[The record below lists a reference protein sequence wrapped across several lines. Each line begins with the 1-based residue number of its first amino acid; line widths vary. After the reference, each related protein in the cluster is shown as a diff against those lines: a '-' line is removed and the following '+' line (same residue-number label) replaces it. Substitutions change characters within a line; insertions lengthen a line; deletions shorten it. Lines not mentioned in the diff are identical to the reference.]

1 MHSFSFTDLVN
12 LNIYYV
18 PGTFDSPRLNK
29 NPLNG
34 WGKGKNIQVNPCFD
48 ANSASRNSISTVY
61 KGQSSRSKGHRAGVT
76 LQIKWR
82 DLWNLITDK
91 VHLLFYPYH
100 IYDKDL
106 YLGQSGWWGCQS
118 LKFPNRH
125 FRLDSYQ
132 FHYITF
138 DHYSLTVVFFFFRFQ
153 VYV

>member
-29 NPLNG
+29 ILWMG
-34 WGKGKNIQVNPCFD
+34 RVREKKKEKQVNPCFV

-82 DLWNLITDK
+82 DLWNLIADK

-106 YLGQSGWWGCQS
+106 HLGQSGCGGGVRVS
-118 LKFPNRH
+118 NFLTSTLGRT
-125 FRLDSYQ
+125 LISS
-132 FHYITF
+132 IT
-138 DHYSLTVVFFFFRFQ
+138 
-153 VYV
+153 